1 MFPEPRAGRRRARA
15 VALAVLVAAA
25 AAMLTWAAVALAN
38 DRAYNG
44 PVAGADSH
52 AGVEFGAH
60 FRKGHARYVFRFEFH
75 NVPAQCQGSGTTAI
89 SDPLGIH
96 MKIRRHR
103 KFSGHA
109 KLNGGKVTANVKG
122 RFKRGFK
129 KATGTLRVKG
139 TVPGCAAA
147 DTGVLKW
154 QAPEVGS

>member
-1 MFPEPRAGRRRARA
+1 VRRPVSLVVLVAAVAAALSWSA
-15 VALAVLVAAA
+15 VALALSH
-25 AAMLTWAAVALAN
+25 

-44 PVAGADSH
+44 PVAGGAND

-60 FRKGHARYVFRFEFH
+60 FRNGRARYVFRFEFH
-75 NVPAQCQGSGTTAI
+75 NVPAECQGSGTTAI

-139 TVPGCAAA
+139 TVTGCPSA
-147 DTGVLKW
+147 DSGVLKW

>member
-1 MFPEPRAGRRRARA
+1 MFPKQRAGRRRGSA
-15 VALAVLVAAA
+15 VALVLLAAA
-25 AAMLTWAAVALAN
+25 LTWAAVALAS

-44 PVAGADSH
+44 PVAGGDSH

-109 KLNGGKVTANVKG
+109 TLNGGKVTAKVKG

-129 KATGTLRVKG
+129 KATGTLRVTGK
-139 TVPGCAAA
+139 VPGCAAA

-154 QAPEVGS
+154 QAPEIGS